1 MDNASREN
9 GILLIF
15 CACIF
20 EAFLAIFSLELGGNM
35 DTVGLGHV
43 GPKYSKVYCST
54 EWRHPSGTDNINTI
68 TALYCD

>member
-15 CACIF
+15 AH
-20 EAFLAIFSLELGGNM
+20 AFLKHLAIFSFELGGNM
-35 DTVGLGHV
+35 DTVGLGHM

-54 EWRHPSGTDNINTI
+54 
-68 TALYCD
+68 

>member
-15 CACIF
+15 AH
-20 EAFLAIFSLELGGNM
+20 AFLKHLAIFSFELGGNM
-35 DTVGLGHV
+35 DTVGLGHM

-54 EWRHPSGTDNINTI
+54 WWRHLSGTDNINTI